1 MQFCTSRQFAHSLE
15 ERLAKVFA
23 ILGAVLFVLGSSP
36 VQSRAGD
43 VSAQPADNLNVST
56 PAVSLL
62 PQSQAAES
70 GWLSGLHISGYAS
83 QTFGMW

>member
-1 MQFCTSRQFAHSLE
+1 MQFCTSRQFAHSFE

-43 VSAQPADNLNVST
+43 FSAQPADNLSDHHRST
-56 PAVSLL
+56 ERDDGPCLALALCVAFAEKAV
-62 PQSQAAES
+62 
-70 GWLSGLHISGYAS
+70 
-83 QTFGMW
+83 GML